1 MSAIKA
7 RNTLS
12 RHWEMLKLLPTRDP
26 GCSALQLC
34 HLLKDAGF
42 EVSKRTVERD
52 LQELSCIFPLI
63 SDESASTYLW
73 RWMDN
78 AAVDIPGVSI
88 AEAISLQMVEG
99 TMKTVLPK
107 QLLRSI
113 EPKFQQARSKIAA
126 LSASNPSASLI
137 DKIAVV
143 SPTLPMLQPQSIP
156 AVVDSVQQA
165 LINDK
170 QLQACY
176 FALHDHTE
184 KNYRLNPLGLVQRGH
199 ITYLVATISPYADI
213 RLFALH
219 RFKAADLL
227 DSELQKPNGFSL
239 TDYLATG
246 ALQFSNGSS
255 MVLEA
260 KISAYMAALLTES
273 PLSEDMI
280 IKAGP
285 QNSFTLKATV
295 LSGWQLEWW
304 LLSHCTSVEVT
315 SPTDLRERIRQKL
328 KTGADLYQTEAT
340 G

>member
-1 MSAIKA
+1 MSAIKS

-63 SDESASTYLW
+63 SDESGRTYLW

-78 AAVDIPGVSI
+78 ASIDIPGLSI

-99 TMKTVLPK
+99 TIRTLLPK
-107 QLLRSI
+107 QLLHSL
-113 EPKFQQARSKIAA
+113 EPKFLQARSKISA

-156 AVVDSVQQA
+156 EVVDSIQQA
-165 LINDK
+165 LVYDK
-170 QLQACY
+170 QLQASY
-176 FALHDHTE
+176 FALHNNTE
-184 KNYRLNPLGLVQRGH
+184 KNHLLNPLGLVQRGH
-199 ITYLVATISPYADI
+199 ITYLVATISPYTDV

-219 RFKAADLL
+219 RFKTATLL
-227 DSELQKPNGFSL
+227 DAESQKPDGFSL
-239 TDYLATG
+239 SEYLATG
-246 ALQFSNGSS
+246 ALQFSNGNSIK
-255 MVLEA
+255 LEA
-260 KISAYMAALLTES
+260 KINAYMAALLTES
-273 PLSEDMI
+273 PLSEDMVI
-280 IKAGP
+280 QAG
-285 QNSFTLKATV
+285 SEGRFTLKATV
-295 LSGWQLEWW
+295 PGGWQLEWW

-315 SPTDLRERIRQKL
+315 SPAELRERLRQKL
-328 KTGADLYQTEAT
+328 RAGADLYSTELN
-340 G
+340 